1 MKVLVIGSGGREATI
16 AWKLSQSEKVTE
28 IFIAPGN
35 GGTLAYGQN
44 INIKADD
51 IDSLEKFAKENQIDL
66 TVVGPEVPLTM
77 GIVDV
82 FEKSGLRVFGPSKL
96 AAQVEGSK
104 DFSKN
109 IMKKYNIPTAE
120 YATFTEYEKALSYV
134 KEKGAP
140 IVIKA
145 DGLAAGKG
153 VIVAMTEEEAVNGL
167 SDIMQDKIFGA
178 GNAKVVIEEYMDG
191 EEASILAFTDGK
203 TIIPMVSSQDH
214 KRIFEGD
221 KGPNTGGMGT
231 YSPAPVVT
239 EDINQKV
246 YDTVLKP
253 MIDGLKS
260 EGIVYKGILYAGL
273 MIKDN
278 EAKVVE
284 FNARFGDP
292 ETQVVLPKLK
302 SDLFDIFMAITDE
315 KLDQVDIEWSDD
327 ATVCVVLAAD
337 GYPGSYEK
345 NKLITGIE
353 NAEQKGLL
361 VYHAG
366 TVEKDGQ
373 IYTSGGRVLN
383 VVAKAPTIKDAV
395 DKVYK
400 DIDEIKFENKFYR
413 KDIAHRALNRK

>member
-51 IDSLEKFAKENQIDL
+51 IDSLEKFAIENQIDL

-153 VIVAMTEEEAVNGL
+153 VIVAMTEEEAINGL

-178 GNAKVVIEEYMDG
+178 SNAKVVIEEYMDG

-239 EDINQKV
+239 KEINQKV